1 MIVPVLMNIKEPQK
15 QAFPGFLAKDPHIY
29 LVIVFLMPDV
39 MHPLLDNLIVS
50 LILRHNTISFSI
62 QQATIKSRISWLSFF
77 RQTIFVY

>member
-1 MIVPVLMNIKEPQK
+1 MILPVLMNIKEPQK

-50 LILRHNTISFSI
+50 LILRLTISFSI
-62 QQATIKSRISWLSFF
+62 QQVTMKSRISWLSFF

>member
-1 MIVPVLMNIKEPQK
+1 MIVPVLLNIKEPQK

-50 LILRHNTISFSI
+50 LILRLTISFSI
-62 QQATIKSRISWLSFF
+62 QQVTMKSRISWLSFF

>member
-1 MIVPVLMNIKEPQK
+1 MIVPVLMNINEPQK

-50 LILRHNTISFSI
+50 LILRLTISFSI
-62 QQATIKSRISWLSFF
+62 QQVTMKSRISWLSFF